1 MGFLKPGLF
10 TRRCRPSPVRRLFRG
25 VVSLATD
32 HWSLL
37 LVRDHPLH
45 LVKIRITYQHGIP
58 QLFLAL
64 LGLRGQDVAE
74 KRFVARHFSR
84 PGFLEA
90 LGSAFVRF

>member
-10 TRRCRPSPVRRLFRG
+10 THRCGVFRSADLVKDGRGRPSLHN
-25 VVSLATD
+25 SA
-32 HWSLL
+32 
-37 LVRDHPLH
+37 LVRDHALH
-45 LVKIRITYQHGIP
+45 FLKIRVTHQHGIP

-74 KRFVARHFSR
+74 KCFVPLHLSR

-90 LGSAFVRF
+90 LGSAFVCF